1 MRSDFSFAVIALVD
15 LWILHCIK
23 TKFSIKDFSSKCD
36 QIRSKLR
43 LWSHLL
49 EKSLMENFISCAVLV
64 GTLRLIHGFITQQKP
79 SHNMLKSTSNYSLDL
94 FYQVYIGWSS
104 ALSGERLSDEL
115 GLMSSS
121 KRRSSKLTFFDK
133 IVNELLP
140 YYLQSCKECL
150 FSR

>member
-1 MRSDFSFAVIALVD
+1 MRSGFSFAVIALVD

-23 TKFSIKDFSSKCD
+23 MKFPFKD
-36 QIRSKLR
+36 LVT
-43 LWSHLL
+43 LL

-104 ALSGERLSDEL
+104 VLSGERLSDEL